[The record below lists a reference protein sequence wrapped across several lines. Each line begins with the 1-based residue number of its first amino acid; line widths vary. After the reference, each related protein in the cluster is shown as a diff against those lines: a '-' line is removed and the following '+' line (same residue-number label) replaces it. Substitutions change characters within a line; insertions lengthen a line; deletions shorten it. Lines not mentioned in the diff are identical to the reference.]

1 MGVGRRYTGS
11 RPDQI
16 LHLRLGLGQLGGS
29 CEHRLVRRRRSRR
42 VALGCK
48 LHLLAGSS
56 VRIAEAEPVQWAEAE
71 RVVREWKATR
81 VSCLVVVRL
90 VGEHLRCS
98 EHSVLCCNSSAKR
111 ICRAVAET

>member
-29 CEHRLVRRRRSRR
+29 CEHRLVRRRRSR
-42 VALGCK
+42 LGCK

-71 RVVREWKATR
+71 RVVREWEATR
-81 VSCLVVVRL
+81 VACLVVVRL
-90 VGEHLRCS
+90 VGEHLRYERLRTLLQQLGETYLS
-98 EHSVLCCNSSAKR
+98 SCCR
-111 ICRAVAET
+111 T